1 MQEKHIFA
9 GNNTSEGFF
18 SYFDYLLKPEEANH
32 IYILKGGPG
41 VGKNRFMKRFA
52 EIMEEKGYSAEYIH
66 CSSDNIS
73 LDGILIPELKILFV
87 DGTAPHTI
95 DPVIPGA
102 ADEIINLGAFLDS
115 QSLKKHKTAIIQTN
129 KTKSDIYK
137 SAYRYLKAAGIIYDE
152 ICSICDSYVNVDKFN
167 GMCEK
172 AVTKLFNNSYG
183 KKTGNVRKLFT
194 ESFTANGYISH
205 TELFFEENEVWAIV
219 GKDTNYSAKL
229 LDRILNEALK
239 RGLDAECYY
248 KPLTPKKL
256 QHIYLPEKKLI
267 IITAEHPMNDKYD
280 EVFDIHSIMDSDS
293 IKMRISEIERNL
305 YLYDM
310 LINNALDKLSETKK
324 MHDLL
329 ETFYMN
335 CMNFDGVNQRFD
347 EIIQGIV
354 TNQTRNVDAPLM
366 KG

>member
-1 MQEKHIFA
+1 MKEKHVFA

-18 SYFDYLLKPEEANH
+18 SYFDHLLKPEEAEH

-52 EIMEEKGYSAEYIH
+52 ENMVEKGHSAEYIH

-102 ADEIINLGAFLDS
+102 VDEIINLGAFLDG
-115 QSLKKHKTAIIQTN
+115 QKLKKHKAAIIQTN
-129 KTKSDIYK
+129 KAKSDIYK

-152 ICSICDSYVNVDKFN
+152 ICSICDSYVNADKFDE
-167 GMCEK
+167 MYES

-183 KKTGNVRKLFT
+183 KGIGNVRKLFT

-205 TELFFEENEVWAIV
+205 TELFFEDNEVWAVV
-219 GKDTNYSAKL
+219 GKDTNYSSMF
-229 LDRILNEALK
+229 LDRILNAAIK
-239 RGLDAECYY
+239 RGCNVECYY
-248 KPLTPKKL
+248 RPLSPKKL

-267 IITAEHPMNDKYD
+267 IVTAESHMSEKYD
-280 EVFDIHSIMDSDS
+280 EVFDIHSVMDTEG
-293 IKMRISEIERNL
+293 IKMRISEIEKNLNL
-305 YLYDM
+305 YDL
-310 LINNALDKLSETKK
+310 LIKNSLEKLSETKK
-324 MHDLL
+324 LHDLL
-329 ETFYMN
+329 EAFYVN
-335 CMNFDGVNQRFD
+335 CMDFDGVNQHFEQIAEQWGHTKRD
-347 EIIQGIV
+347 MG
-354 TNQTRNVDAPLM
+354 THL
-366 KG
+366 